1 MHKVPLKHCS
11 CTEYE
16 DRYRQ
21 ERRALRRQE
30 KIAYIGAKSSSL
42 RKELEQGV
50 DEAAGDG
57 EGPHGDEEH
66 HHEDDGTDPPV
77 GLALEIGWLALLRQ
91 VERHAAAAVRI
102 TDDRVVGGTVVDRG
116 GAHQQIG
123 ELLRVE
129 AQGHLLQRAAT
140 IIGDVHAAIV
150 RAYYL

>member
-1 MHKVPLKHCS
+1 MRKVPLAHCS

-21 ERRALRRQE
+21 KEGAFRSEE
-30 KIAYIGAKSSSL
+30 KIAHIGAKSSSL
-42 RKELEQGV
+42 WKDELKQGV

-66 HHEDDGTDPPV
+66 HHQDDGTDPPV
-77 GLALEIGWLALLRQ
+77 GLALEVGWLALLRQ
-91 VERHAAAAVRI
+91 VERNAAAAVRI

-123 ELLRVE
+123 HLLRVE
-129 AQGHLLQRAAT
+129 
-140 IIGDVHAAIV
+140 
-150 RAYYL
+150 